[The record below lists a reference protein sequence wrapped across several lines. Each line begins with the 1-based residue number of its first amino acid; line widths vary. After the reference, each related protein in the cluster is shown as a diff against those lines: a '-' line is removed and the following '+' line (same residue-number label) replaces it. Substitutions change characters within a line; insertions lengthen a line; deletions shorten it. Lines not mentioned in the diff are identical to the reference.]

1 VDIRVVVA
9 AAAVVVAGCGS
20 QAAALGS
27 HTAQVTINGKD
38 IGSRLAVNCSQAGW
52 TWFIESPDEK
62 AGFAAAIET
71 GETPAAHS
79 VQIRDLGGFT
89 GSFWQGTVGEGN
101 ASVAD
106 GTFTISGTAEGSYTN
121 DPTGE
126 ATATFE
132 IQTSCGT
139 GPTT

>member
-38 IGSRLAVNCSQAGW
+38 IGSPLAVNCSQGGW
-52 TWFIESPDEK
+52 TWLIESPGEK

-71 GETPAAHS
+71 GATPAAHS

-89 GSFWQGTVGEGN
+89 GSFWEGTVGKGEARVG
-101 ASVAD
+101 D
-106 GTFTISGTAEGSYTN
+106 GTFTISGTAEGSYAS

-132 IQTSCGT
+132 IRTSC
-139 GPTT
+139 